1 MKILILIIYSEN
13 DDNFSEV
20 YTKMVN
26 IHRAYINNFEDISTY
41 FIQMRELQKEN
52 VEINDDFIYVNG
64 KEEVLNIM
72 HKTIESIDYLFNILG
87 CKYDYILRTN
97 ISTIVNIPKLKDY
110 CGELPKKNV
119 YTGWSILN
127 LNWLDHNSGVVDNSL
142 FGTEYASGTCIIIS
156 QDVARHILNNKK
168 NIRYD
173 VVDDLSFGVY
183 MKNFLPEA
191 LENLHKCKLSNY
203 EEVTKIYTI
212 EKTIDKNVIIFRN
225 RIHCSGSL
233 YDRYADVYNMQKIKD
248 AIYK

>member
-1 MKILILIIYSEN
+1 MKLLILIIYSDN
-13 DDNFSEV
+13 DRNFSEV
-20 YTKMVN
+20 YNKMVN
-26 IHRAYINNFEDISTY
+26 IHRCYINNFEDTTTY

-64 KEEVLNIM
+64 KETLLNIM
-72 HKTIESIDYLFNILG
+72 HKTIESMDYLFNVLG

-110 CGELPKKNV
+110 CSGLPKKNV

-127 LNWLDHNSGVVDNSL
+127 LNWLDYNSGVVDNSL

-156 QDVARHILNNKK
+156 QDVALHILKNKK

-173 VVDDLSFGVY
+173 LVDDLSLGLY
-183 MKNFLPEA
+183 IKTYINEA
-191 LENLHKCKLSNY
+191 LKNLHKCKLHNY
-203 EEVTKIYTI
+203 EEVNKIYTP
-212 EKTIDKNVIIFRN
+212 EKEINKDVIIFRN
-225 RIHCSGSL
+225 RMQCCDNL
-233 YDRYADVYNMQKIKD
+233 YDRYADVYNMQKLKD